1 MELSEDRI
9 RLHDVERNAYDELAI
24 GTTAVLERLEVD
36 YAVVAGYLA
45 ILLGRTRATED
56 VDVIVEPLSADR
68 ATALATALRE
78 AGYWGSAMPLD
89 DLHETLAAGTN
100 VRVAEDGEVVPNV
113 ELNYAAD
120 EYDRAS
126 IANAVVVEIDGAA
139 FRVGEPELQV
149 AYKLRLG
156 SDKDVED
163 ATHLLEVLDPI
174 LDEATLERYV
184 TELGVEAAYDR
195 LAG

>member
-36 YAVVAGYLA
+36 SAVVAGYLA

-89 DLHETLAAGTN
+89 
-100 VRVAEDGEVVPNV
+100 
-113 ELNYAAD
+113 
-120 EYDRAS
+120 
-126 IANAVVVEIDGAA
+126 
-139 FRVGEPELQV
+139 
-149 AYKLRLG
+149 
-156 SDKDVED
+156 
-163 ATHLLEVLDPI
+163 
-174 LDEATLERYV
+174 EATLERYV